1 MHDSYY
7 CVSTLSVIGSLLQS
21 SIVITSIALGSIAA
35 VPGIA
40 PGGRRRRRGNAASGL
55 IGIPTA
61 IIG

>member
-40 PGGRRRRRGNAASGL
+40 RGRRRRRRGTAYGL

-61 IIG
+61 IID